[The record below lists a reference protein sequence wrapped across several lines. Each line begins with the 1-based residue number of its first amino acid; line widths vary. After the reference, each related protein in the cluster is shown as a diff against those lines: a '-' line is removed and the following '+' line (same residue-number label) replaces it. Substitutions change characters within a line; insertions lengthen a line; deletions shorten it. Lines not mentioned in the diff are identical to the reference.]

1 MEGLDM
7 LGEFFP
13 IFEIKL
19 VLPAFFGWTCGGIAV
34 RRRIAKNS
42 CTELFV
48 DKDAGLLLR
57 KATDWPTPL
66 GAIRFEVTY
75 GDYRDAGKGV
85 KVPFLVQMIPATPRM
100 EQSVVA
106 TVRIQKVEENVAIDD
121 AKFKKP
127 ESKAAQP
134 R

>member
-1 MEGLDM
+1 VVADVPGDSPDRLY
-7 LGEFFP
+7 F
-13 IFEIKL
+13 
-19 VLPAFFGWTCGGIAV
+19 
-34 RRRIAKNS
+34 
-42 CTELFV
+42 
-48 DKDAGLLLR
+48 DKDTGLLVR
-57 KATDWPTPL
+57 KVTDWPTPL

-100 EQSVVA
+100 EQSVAA
-106 TVRIQKVEENVAIDD
+106 TVRVQKVEENVPLDD
-121 AKFKKP
+121 GKFKKP

>member
-1 MEGLDM
+1 MRASEFDQPARFNNPM
-7 LGEFFP
+7 LV
-13 IFEIKL
+13 ISQMTAI
-19 VLPAFFGWTCGGIAV
+19 
-34 RRRIAKNS
+34 S
-42 CTELFV
+42 
-48 DKDAGLLLR
+48 R
-57 KATDWPTPL
+57 KVTDWPTPL

-106 TVRIQKVEENVAIDD
+106 TVRVQKVEENVPIDD
-121 AKFKKP
+121 GKFAKP